1 MYSSD
6 MFVDQDL
13 DDLSIKESELQAGE
27 LERHPSMKVLVK
39 KEGDKSEEPSYFA
52 RWFET
57 VPPNKQIREDEYFWH
72 TGQSLDPDFWTSE
85 EKLDNYLGMNEP
97 MRPMWE
103 SDSKSAEFPLT
114 LSLNFDD
121 DDSESISSVNELDV
135 TRGELERQSS
145 ASSWSLDTISVEE
158 EIMDVP
164 SFRKEA
170 SDWSQMPPLLPKLEL
185 NVAPQPL
192 TREKSDWTKMPALL
206 PPLKQ
211 DLEKPSF
218 EKTTSDWSV
227 MPNLLPPLMQST
239 ISDPSEWVPMPDN
252 MVPKAVP
259 QVSWEAGLN
268 EVQSPPMWST
278 SFPNTGSDGDPSIPR
293 QYGLVNTREMEY
305 LSSGDANIGL
315 ENNLPVVAIPQQ
327 NAYFAPVGQMYNP
340 MVQPMQM
347 QPQTNALVQYQ
358 PPLETTNSAVG
369 SMVVARQPANPTIP
383 PQFSFYFTGEYNIVL
398 YHVPYGTFITPSKT
412 ATEVLVHVMFPVIY
426 IHVTGKISHTG
437 FAHSCTTVDASLVQ
451 DYFPTNTTFVGR
463 QAYDVM
469 QVN

>member
-85 EKLDNYLGMNEP
+85 DKLDNYLGMNEP

-103 SDSKSAEFPLT
+103 SDSESAEFPLK

-121 DDSESISSVNELDV
+121 DDSESISSVNELDI
-135 TRGELERQSS
+135 TRAELERQSS
-145 ASSWSLDTISVEE
+145 ASSWSLDTISVDE

-164 SFRKEA
+164 SFSKER

-192 TREKSDWTKMPALL
+192 TREKSDWTEMPAIL
-206 PPLKQ
+206 PPLNQ
-211 DLEKPSF
+211 DLETPGF

-227 MPNLLPPLMQST
+227 MPNLLPPLMQTS
-239 ISDPSEWVPMPDN
+239 ISGPSEWVPMPDN

-293 QYGLVNTREMEY
+293 QFGLVNTREMEF
-305 LSSGDANIGL
+305 LSSGDANIGV
-315 ENNLPVVAIPQQ
+315 ENNMPVAIPQQ
-327 NAYFAPVGQMYNP
+327 NAYFAPVGPVYTSMG
-340 MVQPMQM
+340 QPMQMM
-347 QPQTNALVQYQ
+347 QPQTNALVHF
-358 PPLETTNSAVG
+358 P
-369 SMVVARQPANPTIP
+369 
-383 PQFSFYFTGEYNIVL
+383 
-398 YHVPYGTFITPSKT
+398 FISL
-412 ATEVLVHVMFPVIY
+412 A
-426 IHVTGKISHTG
+426 
-437 FAHSCTTVDASLVQ
+437 ASII
-451 DYFPTNTTFVGR
+451 
-463 QAYDVM
+463 
-469 QVN
+469 